1 MIRMIVAGIV
11 ALALTLV
18 FFSAYASDQNAAA
31 SQALRAEARSAC
43 MDDYR
48 KFCAMERP
56 GQGRLYQ
63 CLKARESELSEACR
77 AIVAESRPPRAQ

>member
-1 MIRMIVAGIV
+1 MTRIIIAGIM
-11 ALALTLV
+11 ALALTLI
-18 FFSAYASDQNAAA
+18 FFSAYASGQDAAA
-31 SQALRAEARSAC
+31 NQKLRAEARAAC
-43 MDDYR
+43 VDDYR
-48 KFCAMERP
+48 KFCALERP